1 MIKIRNPFSDQNGY
15 NCFGCAQHNPNGLKM
30 EFFLDEVNEELL
42 CNWNPRNHLQSY
54 PGILHGGIQST
65 LMDEISSWTVYLFLK
80 TAGVTS
86 RMEIRYRKS
95 INIDDG
101 ELRIVGKLIKVEKR
115 LAYIGTKIL
124 NSKNEICAEATIQFF
139 TYPENIA
146 REKLNFPG
154 YEAFFF

>member
-1 MIKIRNPFSDQNGY
+1 
-15 NCFGCAQHNPNGLKM
+15 
-30 EFFLDEVNEELL
+30 
-42 CNWNPRNHLQSY
+42 
-54 PGILHGGIQST
+54 
-65 LMDEISSWTVYLFLK
+65 MDEISSWTVYLFLK

-124 NSKNEICAEATIQFF
+124 NNKSEICAEATIQFF

-146 REKLNFPG
+146 REKLNLPG